1 MEQQYFPSVVQA
13 LAGAD
18 FTVYAYFSDGS
29 IKHYDVKPLIRQG
42 GVFEKLADEATFQ
55 SALTVLNDTVAW
67 DLTGKYDPTKCI
79 DIDPFEVYEGESV
92 SDPMEIGA

>member
-1 MEQQYFPSVVQA
+1 MEKEYIPSVVQA

-29 IKHYDVKPLIRQG
+29 IKLYDVKPLIRQG
-42 GVFEKLADEATFQ
+42 GVFSQIADEAIFH

-67 DLTGKYDPTKCI
+67 DLVGEYDPTQCI
-79 DIDPFEVYEGESV
+79 DIDPFEVYEGKTV
-92 SDPMEIGA
+92 GDPMESGA